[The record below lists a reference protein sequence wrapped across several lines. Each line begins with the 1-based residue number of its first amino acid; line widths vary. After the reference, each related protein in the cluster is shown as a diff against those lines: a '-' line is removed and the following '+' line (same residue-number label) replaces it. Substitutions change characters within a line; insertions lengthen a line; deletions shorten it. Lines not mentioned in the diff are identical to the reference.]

1 MNLTRVAGTNKKHR
15 VTLFALSTCGWCRR
29 AKDLLNTHSIEYE
42 YIDVDLCVGK
52 EREEVV
58 NHVKKINPRVS
69 FPTIQID
76 DTVVVGFDEERIKE
90 LLEIK

>member
-29 AKDLLNTHSIEYE
+29 AKDLLNSHNIEYE

-58 NHVKKINPRVS
+58 NHVQQINPRVS

-76 DTVVVGFDEERIKE
+76 DAVVVGFDEERIKE